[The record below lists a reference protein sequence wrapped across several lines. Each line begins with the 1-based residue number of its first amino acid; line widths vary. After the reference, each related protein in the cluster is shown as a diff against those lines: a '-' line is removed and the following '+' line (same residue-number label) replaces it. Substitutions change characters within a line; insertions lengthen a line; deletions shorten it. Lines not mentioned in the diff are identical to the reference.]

1 VKAAAGSSTSAQTP
15 AQSTA
20 AELGGPKHKVKG
32 GRVKAAAGSSTSADE
47 GILNSLAGQLLLH
60 LLPTAHQRLLLYE
73 ILPS

>member
-1 VKAAAGSSTSAQTP
+1 
-15 AQSTA
+15 
-20 AELGGPKHKVKG
+20 
-32 GRVKAAAGSSTSADE
+32 VKAAAGSSTSADE